1 MDERYYLEEPHRE
14 SGKWPKPGTRSRSCR
29 RKTFPLPC
37 RSQCVLFDHDAERR
51 HPKPK
56 VVRTHIWIMKNIL
69 GLLVSTTFVLSV
81 HQVRGTEFRPPAVPL
96 VTHDPYFS
104 IWSMTD
110 HLTDQPTKHWTGAV
124 QSLSSLVHVDGKTYR
139 MMGTEPK
146 GVPIL
151 PQTHLDVLPTHTA
164 YQFEGGGIH
173 V

>member
-1 MDERYYLEEPHRE
+1 M
-14 SGKWPKPGTRSRSCR
+14 
-29 RKTFPLPC
+29 
-37 RSQCVLFDHDAERR
+37 
-51 HPKPK
+51 
-56 VVRTHIWIMKNIL
+56 RTHSRIMKNIF
-69 GLLVSTTFVLSV
+69 GLLVSTILVFSV
-81 HQVRGTEFRPPAVPL
+81 HQVYGAEFRAPAVPL

-104 IWSMTD
+104 IWLMAD
-110 HLTDQPTKHWTGAV
+110 HLTDQPTKDWTGAV

-173 V
+173 VSLTFLNPGLPQDLEMLSPASDLRDVACPVLRQ